1 MESCRKEDFSEAS
14 AVHKGEFRNFLNIG
28 VAKVSLLSSRQLSHA
43 CAPIATKCFVRASA
57 VIPVELRQPGASSL
71 VLACS
76 ADPRGDGSS
85 LKVNSARLIHPW
97 KRYCPNL
104 ASLLNIFATPSDA
117 YTHCKEQHSA
127 KALYPKSRQPG
138 AKTLFSSLQSR
149 KTLSEM
155 PTTVAGSLTMRS
167 CRQFC
172 QASAPMSLM
181 PDSTLTCLRR
191 GTPAKAPSVFFHEY
205 GRRVGMVPRSSLK
218 EGKNS
223 LMVEKG
229 TRTTKTTQNQTNHS
243 PQTESPPSCSLSSVL
258 GETSET
264 KTND

>member
-1 MESCRKEDFSEAS
+1 MYLSEGGMAS
-14 AVHKGEFRNFLNIG
+14 STRAAQFIKALTRIVWRVVGRRTSLRL
-28 VAKVSLLSSRQLSHA
+28 VQCTKVNSGISSTLVLQRSTLLSSRQLSHA
-43 CAPIATKCFVRASA
+43 CAPIATKCFVRASS
-57 VIPVELRQPGASSL
+57 RGAKTARCCSL

-85 LKVNSARLIHPW
+85 LKVKSARLIHPW

-191 GTPAKAPSVFFHEY
+191 GTPAKAFFWVHRDMN
-205 GRRVGMVPRSSLK
+205 G
-218 EGKNS
+218 
-223 LMVEKG
+223 
-229 TRTTKTTQNQTNHS
+229 
-243 PQTESPPSCSLSSVL
+243 
-258 GETSET
+258 
-264 KTND
+264 

>member
-1 MESCRKEDFSEAS
+1 MAS
-14 AVHKGEFRNFLNIG
+14 STRAAQFIKALTRIVWRVVGRRTSLRL
-28 VAKVSLLSSRQLSHA
+28 VQCTKVNSGISSTLVLQRSRLLSSRQLSHA
-43 CAPIATKCFVRASA
+43 CAPIATKCFVSASA

-117 YTHCKEQHSA
+117 YTHCREQHSA

-181 PDSTLTCLRR
+181 PDSSQTWNPCK
-191 GTPAKAPSVFFHEY
+191 GPFWGDFFWVHRDMN
-205 GRRVGMVPRSSLK
+205 G
-218 EGKNS
+218 
-223 LMVEKG
+223 
-229 TRTTKTTQNQTNHS
+229 
-243 PQTESPPSCSLSSVL
+243 
-258 GETSET
+258 
-264 KTND
+264 

>member
-1 MESCRKEDFSEAS
+1 MQCTKVNSGISSTLVLLRSTLFS
-14 AVHKGEFRNFLNIG
+14 N
-28 VAKVSLLSSRQLSHA
+28 RQLSRA
-43 CAPIATKCFVRASA
+43 CAPVDTKCFVRASA

-76 ADPRGDGSS
+76 VDPRGDGSS
-85 LKVNSARLIHPW
+85 LKVSSARLIHPW

-104 ASLLNIFATPSDA
+104 ASLVNMFATPSDA

-149 KTLSEM
+149 KALSAI

-181 PDSTLTCLRR
+181 PDSTLTCRRR
-191 GTPAKAPSVFFHEY
+191 GTPAKAPSGDDFFWVQRDMN
-205 GRRVGMVPRSSLK
+205 G
-218 EGKNS
+218 
-223 LMVEKG
+223 
-229 TRTTKTTQNQTNHS
+229 
-243 PQTESPPSCSLSSVL
+243 
-258 GETSET
+258 
-264 KTND
+264 

>member
-1 MESCRKEDFSEAS
+1 MAS
-14 AVHKGEFRNFLNIG
+14 STRAAQFMKALTRIVWRVVGRRTSLRLVQCTKANFGISSTLVLQG
-28 VAKVSLLSSRQLSHA
+28 PHLSSRQLHA

-57 VIPVELRQPGASSL
+57 VIPVELRQPGVSSP

-76 ADPRGDGSS
+76 ADSRGMEAHLRKLS
-85 LKVNSARLIHPW
+85 KVNTP

-155 PTTVAGSLTMRS
+155 PATVAGSLTIRS

-181 PDSTLTCLRR
+181 PVYTDVSQAWNPCKGPF
-191 GTPAKAPSVFFHEY
+191 GTI
-205 GRRVGMVPRSSLK
+205 SS
-218 EGKNS
+218 GF
-223 LMVEKG
+223 MG
-229 TRTTKTTQNQTNHS
+229 T
-243 PQTESPPSCSLSSVL
+243 
-258 GETSET
+258 
-264 KTND
+264 